1 MKRALLGLF
10 LTLTLLAV
18 AGAALLVDVRLQL
31 LAPLSIA
38 QTQTVEI
45 APGSRLRDAVAE
57 LQSRRAFSSR
67 RQPVYLELWARVSGE
82 AAQIK
87 AGEYAVA
94 PGTTAL
100 GLLELWISGKTVLHE
115 VRIVE
120 GLRFNDAVRLIV
132 DHPQVRRTLTDLS
145 PAAIMQALG
154 DGERHHEGRLFPDT
168 YRFPRGTTD
177 LALLQQ
183 AHAAMNRE
191 LEQAWA
197 ARRADLPYTDAEQAL
212 VMASI
217 VEKETGLAEERER
230 IAGVFVRRLRLGMRL
245 QTDPTVIYGI
255 GDSYDGNI
263 RKRDL
268 LTDTPYNTYTR
279 NGLPPSPICLPGQAA
294 IQAALNPA
302 DGTEL
307 FFVSRGDGSHEFTAT
322 LAEHEAAVRR
332 YQLGQGG

>member
-1 MKRALLGLF
+1 MKRVLLGLL
-10 LTLTLLAV
+10 LTLALLTV
-18 AGAALLVDVRLQL
+18 AGAALLVDMRLQL
-31 LAPLSIA
+31 QAPLAIT

-57 LQSRRAFSSR
+57 LQSRRAFASA
-67 RQPVYLELWARVSGE
+67 RQPVYLEVWARVSGE
-82 AAQIK
+82 AARIK
-87 AGEYAVA
+87 AGEYAVE
-94 PGTTAL
+94 PGTSAMGLIAL
-100 GLLELWISGKTVLHE
+100 WVSGRTLLHE

-132 DHPQVRRTLTDLS
+132 DHPQVRRTLTDLD
-145 PAAIMQALG
+145 PGAIMRALG

-177 LALLQQ
+177 LDLLQQ
-183 AHAAMNRE
+183 AHAAMRRT
-191 LEQAWA
+191 LEQAWT
-197 ARRADLPYTDAEQAL
+197 ARAADLPYADAGQAL

-217 VEKETGLAEERER
+217 VEKETGLADERER

-255 GDSYDGNI
+255 GAGYDGNI

-279 NGLPPSPICLPGQAA
+279 DGLPPSPICLPGRAA
-294 IQAALNPA
+294 IEAALNPA

-307 FFVSRGDGSHEFTAT
+307 FFVSRGDGSHEFTTT